1 MRKYSSS
8 RSCFARYI
16 YIPCSFILVLLLPL
30 QLLLVLLPTPI
41 SSHAPA
47 VAASTTSSEEQRL
60 IEEFLRHRYDIQL
73 PNVGDGQS
81 ALVDKQSRRVYW
93 QSGGPTIHPQDVFGK
108 SFFLS
113 QWSHCKAIVL
123 STFLWTC
130 ILSVAITRRLW
141 QYLVLLTKMIAQPPP
156 TPIITTTTT
165 DITTKT
171 KVAWMILSCIR
182 QFVRK
187 IISVVLS
194 IILILTK
201 PRFQQITCNPYVI
214 ASIYLLYLSESYT
227 SSTRRYLANTLSQH
241 HVETLM
247 EHLRN
252 TKPTVTWS
260 IRCFHYDVLPPM
272 LLPSPGAANH
282 TITTST
288 PLNVITNF
296 VRQRKSSTAT
306 RRKKVFTHQATTQF
320 EFSR

>member
-1 MRKYSSS
+1 M
-8 RSCFARYI
+8 CL
-16 YIPCSFILVLLLPL
+16 PCSFVLVLLLPL
-30 QLLLVLLPTPI
+30 PLLLVILPTAI
-41 SSHAPA
+41 SSHPPAAAAAAAA

-93 QSGGPTIHPQDVFGK
+93 QSGGPTIHPQDVFGR

-113 QWSHCKAIVL
+113 QWSHCKAIIL

-130 ILSVAITRRLW
+130 ILTLAITQRLW
-141 QYLVLLTKMIAQPPP
+141 QYMVLLTKVIAQPPP
-156 TPIITTTTT
+156 TPIVSTTA
-165 DITTKT
+165 DITAKT
-171 KVAWMILSCIR
+171 KVAWMVLSCIQ

-187 IISVVLS
+187 IISVALS

-201 PRFQQITCNPYVI
+201 PRFQQFTCNPYVI
-214 ASIYLLYLSESYT
+214 AIIYLLYLSESYT

-252 TKPTVTWS
+252 TKPIVTWS

-272 LLPSPGAANH
+272 LLPSPGAANN
-282 TITTST
+282 TTTAYT
-288 PLNVITNF
+288 PFNKITNF